1 VRSSILAER
10 RLFPLSCEVPEGL
23 GDLSA
28 GVCGAGAVGEVE
40 LVVEGAAGAS
50 EEVDGVSSW
59 AGLVARYVLITFW
72 WVATGFSM
80 LLASKSLGLG
90 LRTRLFT

>member
-1 VRSSILAER
+1 MRSSILAER
-10 RLFPLSCEVPEGL
+10 RLFLLSCEVPEGP

-40 LVVEGAAGAS
+40 LVVERAA
-50 EEVDGVSSW
+50 EEVDGISSW

-80 LLASKSLGLG
+80 LSASKSLGLG